1 VVHSQIWTSDPESPA
16 VRLVKSYLGEQ
27 ATVVEG
33 EQLGLGVVVVV
44 GEEFGDLAKGRKSA
58 KAVQPGYICS
68 PAGTAE

>member
-1 VVHSQIWTSDPESPA
+1 MVYSRSGRLDPESPA
-16 VRLVKSYLGEQ
+16 VRLVKSYLGDQ

-58 KAVQPGYICS
+58 KAVQSGFICS
-68 PAGTAE
+68 PPGTAE